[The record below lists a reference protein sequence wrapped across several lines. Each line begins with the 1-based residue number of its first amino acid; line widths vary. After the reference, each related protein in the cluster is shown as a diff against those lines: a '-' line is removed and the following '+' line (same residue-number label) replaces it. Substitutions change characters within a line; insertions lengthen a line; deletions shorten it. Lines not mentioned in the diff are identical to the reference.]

1 MNKEEERV
9 KVMKSEIH
17 DSYLELVRYLFYK
30 DLQVLLEKKSDLN
43 VINMARLPGLLKWSF
58 ISM

>member
-17 DSYLELVRYLFYK
+17 HSYLELVRYLFYK
-30 DLQVLLEKKSDLN
+30 DLQGSSREK
-43 VINMARLPGLLKWSF
+43 V
-58 ISM
+58 